1 MVITDP
7 KILSKEEIETL
18 NAPKSSKLKLRWVFL
33 SIGIILFILAILFY
47 VFAWNIAFLA
57 VDITYNRETFSINLS
72 ILFASVLLTASLLVI
87 SQVWMNTSNYSE
99 NSLHLGRF
107 SENIETPLYNG
118 KVDRKMEEVD
128 QIQFRH
134 FVTSRFIAAVIILL
148 LAAINMSV
156 FGTAIDDENH
166 LGSWFFLGGPSMFFP
181 MSAFMFLIALGLLG
195 YTLFSTAIFTFTKTK
210 HFYLIEE
217 RRIFIP
223 LMTEIP
229 RENIQGIR
237 ITNAKT
243 GPKYFWI
250 ILAAFNL
257 ILCFTDGLYFLT
269 NEFAFGSG
277 LIVGKFYIL
286 TGIGHL
292 IAIGIL
298 VFKHQNMLEIVTND
312 KIYELYF
319 STPAAPMIKDGILA
333 LFNLRPPINSTSMLQ
348 KTFLRDGRN
357 LVTGLF
363 FLLCAILSAALYR
376 GAGVPVRIPLYI
388 FGAILVVRG
397 IKEDFTSKN
406 GFQIEKN
413 GEKQTLYLQK
423 RFGWLQSNYKF
434 SNFASK
440 SLQIEY
446 QMKKLNTFDVLM
458 GISFGFVLGLN
469 LCSFFYN
476 VPSNSLASG
485 MKVFQIIGSI
495 ILFFIVIAMMIMPTN
510 SLIIE
515 NKFLLYSYP
524 IPGILSEAQ
533 QKVMEGKNFFQRL
546 FLRWKNVYI
555 YHSEGFWYRIALVVM
570 SFFFGMIFYGQYVAS
585 FGIWFVPLIL
595 LIVLIGYFI
604 TREIVQR
611 RKQNP
616 SIQKLQ
622 EN

>member
-1 MVITDP
+1 MVTTDP

-18 NAPKSSKLKLRWVFL
+18 NAPNSSKLKLRWVFL

-57 VDITYNRETFSINLS
+57 IDITYNRETFSLNLS
-72 ILFASVLLTASLLVI
+72 ILFASLLLTSSLLVI
-87 SQVWMNTSNYSE
+87 SQVWMNTSNYGE
-99 NSLHLGRF
+99 NSLHLPR
-107 SENIETPLYNG
+107 SSATIETPLFYG
-118 KVDRKMEEVD
+118 KEDRKMMDVD

-134 FVTSRFIAAVIILL
+134 FVSSRFIAAVIILL

-181 MSAFMFLIALGLLG
+181 MSAFMFLVALGLLG
-195 YTLFSTAIFTFTKTK
+195 YTIFSTAIFTFTKTK

-237 ITNAKT
+237 ITNANT

-292 IAIGIL
+292 VAIGIL

-319 STPAAPMIKDGILA
+319 STPAAPMVKEGILN
-333 LFNLRPPINSTSMLQ
+333 LFNLQLPKDSTPMLP
-348 KTFLRDGRN
+348 KSVIRDGRN
-357 LVTGLF
+357 LAVGLF

-397 IKEDFTSKN
+397 IKEDFTSKD
-406 GFQIEKN
+406 GLQIEKN
-413 GEKQTLYLQK
+413 EEKQTFYLQK
-423 RFGWLQSNYKF
+423 RFGWFQSNYKF

-446 QMKKLNTFDVLM
+446 RMRKLNTFDVFM

-469 LCSFFYN
+469 LCSFFYI
-476 VPSNSLASG
+476 VPSNSLAGG

-495 ILFFIVIAMMIMPTN
+495 FLFLLVVAVMIMPTN

-515 NKFLLYSYP
+515 NEFLSYSYP
-524 IPGILSEAQ
+524 IPGILSAAQ
-533 QKVMEGKNFFQRL
+533 QKTMEGKNLFQQL

-555 YHSEGFWYRIALVVM
+555 HHSEGFWYRIALVVM
-570 SFFFGMIFYGQYVAS
+570 SFFFGMVFYGRYVAS
-585 FGIWFVPLIL
+585 LGIWLVALIL
-595 LIVLIGYFI
+595 VVILIGYVT
-604 TREIVQR
+604 TREIVKR

-616 SIQKLQ
+616 SLQKLQ